1 MEKSWNCGHELL
13 WNPVLH
19 YMYVTYTF
27 QNVAYESRK
36 SLASWVN
43 NLYSRVDFFAQWG
56 ELIINSVEK
65 LMKPVMASKGP
76 APEILEDEEPA
87 RCQPDS
93 YWLSGFFFPQGNFS
107 AVLLLQKSSAFSS
120 AEMFKKP
127 LWQTVWTQI
136 RLHL

>member
-1 MEKSWNCGHELL
+1 
-13 WNPVLH
+13 
-19 YMYVTYTF
+19 MYVTYTF

-107 AVLLLQKSSAFSS
+107 AVILLQKSSAF
-120 AEMFKKP
+120 
-127 LWQTVWTQI
+127 LVC
-136 RLHL
+136 

>member
-1 MEKSWNCGHELL
+1 
-13 WNPVLH
+13 
-19 YMYVTYTF
+19 MYVTYTF

-107 AVLLLQKSSAFSS
+107 AKVVCFSRLLK
-120 AEMFKKP
+120 MFKKP
-127 LWQTVWTQI
+127 LWQTVWTQV
-136 RLHL
+136 RMLL